1 MTEAED
7 SSGRPQDVARPDPGG
22 GPRQPTGAASTPAEI
37 ALATRRLDVALAE
50 LHVALGRRLGVS
62 QAELGALTH
71 VAAAG
76 ELGPTEL
83 ARRLDVTTGAIT
95 ALLDRLTER
104 GHLVREPH
112 PADRRRLSVHLTPHA
127 VDEVMHHVRPLA
139 DDVGALAAAF
149 SGGERAAIARFLD
162 GLIAIVERH
171 AAEPPDQ
178 SESRPATG
186 TATQPPTTTSS

>member
-1 MTEAED
+1 MSAHR
-7 SSGRPQDVARPDPGG
+7 S
-22 GPRQPTGAASTPAEI
+22 AASEAQTPIAIAE
-37 ALATRRLDVALAE
+37 ATRRLDVALAE
-50 LHVALGRRLGVS
+50 LHVSLGRRLGVS
-62 QAELGALTH
+62 QAELAALTH

-95 ALLDRLTER
+95 ALVDRLSER

-112 PADRRRLSVHLTPHA
+112 PGDRRRLSVHLTPHA
-127 VDEVMHHVRPLA
+127 VDEVMRHVRPLA

-149 SGGERAAIARFLD
+149 SDGERAAIARFLD

-171 AAEPPDQ
+171 AADPP
-178 SESRPATG
+178 PATG
-186 TATQPPTTTSS
+186 PTARHPTATP